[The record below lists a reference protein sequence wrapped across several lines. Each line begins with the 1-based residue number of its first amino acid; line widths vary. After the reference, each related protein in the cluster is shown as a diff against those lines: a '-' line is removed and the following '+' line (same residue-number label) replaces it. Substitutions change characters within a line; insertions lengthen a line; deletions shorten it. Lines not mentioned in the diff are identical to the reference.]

1 MRLLLIRHGQTPS
14 NVLSLLDTAVPG
26 PGLTDL
32 GVAQAAALPETLADH
47 RIDAIYASS
56 QHRAQLTAEPLAD
69 ARGLPIRVRDGLCEI
84 GAGDLEMLGD
94 HASIRIY
101 QSTIRQWMG
110 GVLEPAMP
118 GGQNGAEIL
127 ARFDSVVAEVVE
139 SLREEAGEDG
149 CAVLFAHGAILR
161 VWATVRGSDLT
172 TVDGAFGAKHSLHN
186 TGMIVLDSL
195 PGGGWTVVTWAG
207 TALGGP
213 RLDDGRADGPAGG
226 DPTCGA
232 LTGQDSAGGDP
243 TGGALAGQDSAGR
256 DPTGGALAGPDV
268 AGGVP
273 AVGVA
278 AGRSV

>member
-14 NVLSLLDTAVPG
+14 NVLSLLDTGVPG

-32 GVAQAAALPETLADH
+32 GVSQAAALPETLADH

-56 QHRAQLTAEPLAD
+56 QHRAQLTAEPLAA
-69 ARGLPIRVRDGLCEI
+69 ARGLPIQVRDGLCEI
-84 GAGDLEMLGD
+84 SAGDLEMLGD

-110 GVLEPAMP
+110 GVLDPAMP

-172 TVDGAFGAKHSLHN
+172 TVDSAFGAKHSLHN
-186 TGMIVLDSL
+186 TGMIVLDSV

-213 RLDDGRADGPAGG
+213 TLDDGPADGPAGG
-226 DPTCGA
+226 DPTGEDPTGGA
-232 LTGQDSAGGDP
+232 LTGPDLAGGDP
-243 TGGALAGQDSAGR
+243 TGGAL
-256 DPTGGALAGPDV
+256 TGPDG

-273 AVGVA
+273 AGGVA
-278 AGRSV
+278 AGRCV

>member
-149 CAVLFAHGAILR
+149 CAVLFAHGAMLR
-161 VWATVRGSDLT
+161 LWASVRASDPPAANDERGRPRT
-172 TVDGAFGAKHSLHN
+172 LHN
-186 TGMIVLDSL
+186 TGMIVLDSTDD
-195 PGGGWTVVTWAG
+195 GWRVVSWAG
-207 TALGGP
+207 AAIGGP
-213 RLDDGRADGPAGG
+213 RLDDGAAD
-226 DPTCGA
+226 
-232 LTGQDSAGGDP
+232 DP
-243 TGGALAGQDSAGR
+243 TGEDF
-256 DPTGGALAGPDV
+256 AGPEL
-268 AGGVP
+268 
-273 AVGVA
+273 
-278 AGRSV
+278 AGRSVDR

>member
-1 MRLLLIRHGQTPS
+1 MW
-14 NVLSLLDTAVPG
+14 
-26 PGLTDL
+26 
-32 GVAQAAALPETLADH
+32 LP
-47 RIDAIYASS
+47 S

-149 CAVLFAHGAILR
+149 CAVLFAHGAMLR
-161 VWATVRGSDLT
+161 LWASVRASDAPTAQHAL
-172 TVDGAFGAKHSLHN
+172 GRPGPLHN
-186 TGMIVLDSL
+186 TAMIVLDSTAD
-195 PGGGWTVVTWAG
+195 GGWRVVSWAG
-207 TALGGP
+207 TAIGGP
-213 RLDDGRADGPAGG
+213 RLEDGGAD
-226 DPTCGA
+226 
-232 LTGQDSAGGDP
+232 DP
-243 TGGALAGQDSAGR
+243 TGEDF
-256 DPTGGALAGPDV
+256 AGPEV
-268 AGGVP
+268 
-273 AVGVA
+273 
-278 AGRSV
+278 AGRSVVR